1 MNQTFTPGTL
11 ITARGREWI
20 VQPPE
25 PDFPETI
32 LRLRPL
38 SGTSEDEFL
47 LDMALEK
54 DVGPASFP
62 PPDPEKAG
70 TFRQAILLRDALR
83 LSLRAGAGPFR
94 SFGNLAFAPRAYQLV
109 PLMMALKQ
117 RTVRLLI
124 ADDVGVGK
132 TIESGLILRELLDR
146 GEVERACVLCPP
158 PLVDQW
164 VSELARHFHI
174 EAKAVTSSSAAK
186 LERQIPDA
194 NLTIFEYYPFTVVS
208 LDYIKN
214 DQHVATFLQTA
225 PEFVIV
231 DEAHTCTQLGS
242 GRQRRWQL
250 VKQLSENANRHMVF
264 TTATPHS
271 GSAVGFGNLL
281 SLLRPEFVTLAESKD
296 ADEAHRAL
304 RQQLGEYF
312 VQRRRADLAE
322 WRDDKSFPQREIAES
337 TYRLTGPW
345 SEFFEHVL
353 EFCRGLL
360 KGHNSDSYQDY
371 IYWYATLGLLRCASS
386 SPAAAVQALANRL
399 ETANEEELPEG
410 VRVADFDEAE
420 ASDITPG
427 VVLERNKALQKLR
440 EEAEALLASGD
451 DPKLTALVK
460 LLKNE
465 LLKGSRPFRPIIFC
479 RFIETAKYVA
489 EKLKTVFKDYTV
501 VSVTGNDDAEAR
513 AATVEDAAENPK
525 HILVATDCLAE
536 GINLQHD
543 YDAVVHYDLLWN
555 PTRHQQREG
564 RVDRFGQKSPCV
576 RCALMYGQDN
586 PVDGLVLRVI
596 SKKAKTISDSLGVSV
611 TVPVDDRRVS
621 LAIMQAALFK
631 KNKKDDGQ
639 LMLFT
644 EEELNVGYAALKKL
658 DELEADWQNAA
669 EQEKKS
675 KTIFAQR
682 SIHPKDVMSEWERIE
697 SAFGSHEDIL
707 DFVKGTLAE
716 TGERSLPDGIDPDD
730 LTRSHPYVAEL
741 AKRVLENAIDDSE
754 GTKIASRCAAAVSPD
769 VKSLTRIFLLRLRH
783 KLDVRNQ
790 ALIVEETAA
799 LAVEGVAN
807 PVWIQ
812 DDATISKLLKFRPSQ
827 NLTGEAV
834 RRQVAK
840 ALEFAAANREV
851 FDGFA
856 KDRAETLLADHRRVR
871 DAAGAKG
878 SFAVQPILP
887 ADVMGVFVLIPDEV

>member
-1 MNQTFTPGTL
+1 MAAAFAPGTL

-20 VQPPE
+20 IQPPE
-25 PDFPETI
+25 PDFPKTI

-62 PPDPEKAG
+62 PPDPAKAG
-70 TFRQAILLRDALR
+70 TFQQAILLRDALR

-117 RTVRLLI
+117 WTVRLLI

-146 GEVERACVLCPP
+146 GEIERACVLCPP

-194 NLTIFEYYPFTVVS
+194 NLSIFEYYPFTVVS

-250 VKQLSENANRHMVF
+250 VKRLSENVNRHMVF
-264 TTATPHS
+264 ATATPHS

-281 SLLRPEFVTLAESKD
+281 SLLRPEFAALAEQKD
-296 ADEAHRAL
+296 EEL
-304 RQQLGEYF
+304 RKQLGEYF

-322 WRDDKSFPQREIAES
+322 WRDDKSFPQHETADC
-337 TYRLTGPW
+337 TYKLTGAW
-345 SEFFEHVL
+345 EDFFGHVL
-353 EFCRGLL
+353 DFCRGLL
-360 KGHNSDSYQDY
+360 RGHDSESYEDY

-386 SPAAAVQALANRL
+386 SPAAAVMALANRL
-399 ETANEEELPEG
+399 EIHEGEDMPEG
-410 VRVADFDEAE
+410 ERVADFDDSEAT
-420 ASDITPG
+420 DITPG
-427 VVLERNKALQKLR
+427 VVLERTKALQELKA
-440 EEAEALLASGD
+440 EAERLVESGD
-451 DPKLTALVK
+451 DPKLAALIK
-460 LLKNE
+460 LLKGQ
-465 LLKGSRPFRPIIFC
+465 LLKGEKPFRPIVFC
-479 RFIETAKYVA
+479 RFVETAKYLA
-489 EKLKTVFKDYTV
+489 ERLKGAFKDYSIV
-501 VSVTGNDDAEAR
+501 AVTGNDDNDAR
-513 AATVEDAAENPK
+513 QSMVEELAENPK

-536 GINLQHD
+536 GINLQKD
-543 YDAVVHYDLLWN
+543 YDAIVHYDLLWN
-555 PTRHQQREG
+555 PTKHQQREG
-564 RVDRFGQKSPCV
+564 RVDRFGQKSPLV
-576 RCALMYGQDN
+576 RSALIYGQDN
-586 PVDGLVLRVI
+586 PVDGLVLKVI
-596 SKKAKTISDSLGVSV
+596 SRKAQTISDSLGVSV
-611 TVPVDDRRVS
+611 TVPVDDRHMS
-621 LAIMQAALFK
+621 LAIMQVALFK
-631 KNKKDDGQ
+631 KSKDATQ
-639 LMLFT
+639 MMLFT
-644 EEELNVGYAALKKL
+644 DEELGVGAKALMTL
-658 DELEADWQNAA
+658 EELEANWQNAA

-682 SIHPKDVMSEWERIE
+682 SIHPKDVMPEWERIE
-697 SAFGSHEDIL
+697 AAFGSREDIL
-707 DFVKGTLAE
+707 NFVKGTLAE
-716 TGERSLPDGIDPDD
+716 TGERSLPSGIDPDD

-799 LAVEGVAN
+799 LAVEGVAK
-807 PVWIQ
+807 PAWIQ

-827 NLTGEAV
+827 NLTGDAV
-834 RRQVAK
+834 RRQIAK

>member
-164 VSELARHFHI
+164 VTELARHFHI

-322 WRDDKSFPQREIAES
+322 WRDDKSFPQREVAES
-337 TYRLTGPW
+337 TYRLSGPW
-345 SEFFEHVL
+345 SDFFEHVL

-410 VRVADFDEAE
+410 ERVADFDEAE

-451 DPKLTALVK
+451 DPKFAALVK
-460 LLKNE
+460 LLKNQ
-465 LLKGSRPFRPIIFC
+465 LLKGERPFRPIIFC

-489 EKLKTVFKDYTV
+489 EKLKAVFKDYTI
-501 VSVTGNDDAEAR
+501 VSVTGNDDADAR

-564 RVDRFGQKSPCV
+564 RVDRFGQKSPVV

-631 KNKKDDGQ
+631 KNKKDDAQ

-682 SIHPKDVMSEWERIE
+682 SIHPKDVMPEWERIE
-697 SAFGSHEDIL
+697 AAFGSREDIL
-707 DFVKGTLAE
+707 NFVKGTLAE
-716 TGERSLPDGIDPDD
+716 TGERSLPSGIDPDD

>member
-564 RVDRFGQKSPCV
+564 RVDRFGQKSPVV

-631 KNKKDDGQ
+631 KNKKDDAQ

-682 SIHPKDVMSEWERIE
+682 SIHPKDVMPEWERIE
-697 SAFGSHEDIL
+697 AAFGSREDIL
-707 DFVKGTLAE
+707 NFVKGTLAE
-716 TGERSLPDGIDPDD
+716 TGERSLPGGIDADD
-730 LTRSHPYVAEL
+730 LTRSHPYVADL

-799 LAVEGVAN
+799 LAVEGVAK

-812 DDATISKLLKFRPSQ
+812 DDATISRLLKFRPSQ
-827 NLTGEAV
+827 NLTGDAV
-834 RRQVAK
+834 RRQIAK

>member
-322 WRDDKSFPQREIAES
+322 WRDDKSFPQREVAES
-337 TYRLTGPW
+337 TYRLSEPW
-345 SEFFEHVL
+345 SDFFEHVL

-399 ETANEEELPEG
+399 ETANEEALPEG
-410 VRVADFDEAE
+410 VRVADVDEA
-420 ASDITPG
+420 
-427 VVLERNKALQKLR
+427 
-440 EEAEALLASGD
+440 
-451 DPKLTALVK
+451 
-460 LLKNE
+460 
-465 LLKGSRPFRPIIFC
+465 
-479 RFIETAKYVA
+479 
-489 EKLKTVFKDYTV
+489 
-501 VSVTGNDDAEAR
+501 
-513 AATVEDAAENPK
+513 
-525 HILVATDCLAE
+525 
-536 GINLQHD
+536 
-543 YDAVVHYDLLWN
+543 
-555 PTRHQQREG
+555 
-564 RVDRFGQKSPCV
+564 
-576 RCALMYGQDN
+576 
-586 PVDGLVLRVI
+586 
-596 SKKAKTISDSLGVSV
+596 
-611 TVPVDDRRVS
+611 
-621 LAIMQAALFK
+621 
-631 KNKKDDGQ
+631 
-639 LMLFT
+639 
-644 EEELNVGYAALKKL
+644 
-658 DELEADWQNAA
+658 
-669 EQEKKS
+669 
-675 KTIFAQR
+675 
-682 SIHPKDVMSEWERIE
+682 
-697 SAFGSHEDIL
+697 
-707 DFVKGTLAE
+707 
-716 TGERSLPDGIDPDD
+716 
-730 LTRSHPYVAEL
+730 
-741 AKRVLENAIDDSE
+741 
-754 GTKIASRCAAAVSPD
+754 
-769 VKSLTRIFLLRLRH
+769 
-783 KLDVRNQ
+783 
-790 ALIVEETAA
+790 
-799 LAVEGVAN
+799 
-807 PVWIQ
+807 
-812 DDATISKLLKFRPSQ
+812 
-827 NLTGEAV
+827 
-834 RRQVAK
+834 
-840 ALEFAAANREV
+840 
-851 FDGFA
+851 
-856 KDRAETLLADHRRVR
+856 
-871 DAAGAKG
+871 
-878 SFAVQPILP
+878 
-887 ADVMGVFVLIPDEV
+887 

>member
-47 LDMALEK
+47 LDMSLEK

-322 WRDDKSFPQREIAES
+322 WRDDKSFPQREVAES
-337 TYRLTGPW
+337 TYRLSGPW
-345 SEFFEHVL
+345 SDFFEHVL

-465 LLKGSRPFRPIIFC
+465 LLKGSRPFCPIIFC

-501 VSVTGNDDAEAR
+501 VSVTGNDDADAR

-564 RVDRFGQKSPCV
+564 RVDRFGQKSPVV

-631 KNKKDDGQ
+631 KNKKDDAQ

-682 SIHPKDVMSEWERIE
+682 SIHPKDVMPEWERIE
-697 SAFGSHEDIL
+697 AAFGSREDIL
-707 DFVKGTLAE
+707 NFVKGTLAE
-716 TGERSLPDGIDPDD
+716 TGERSLPSGIDPDD

-799 LAVEGVAN
+799 LAVEGVAK
-807 PVWIQ
+807 PAWIQ

-827 NLTGEAV
+827 NLTGDAV
-834 RRQVAK
+834 RRQIAK

>member
-214 DQHVATFLQTA
+214 DRHVATFLQTA

-322 WRDDKSFPQREIAES
+322 WRDDKSFPQREVAES
-337 TYRLTGPW
+337 TYRLSGPW
-345 SEFFEHVL
+345 SDFFEHVL

-682 SIHPKDVMSEWERIE
+682 SIHPKDVMPEWERIE

-783 KLDVRNQ
+783 KLDVRKQ
-790 ALIVEETAA
+790 ALSVEETAA

-812 DDATISKLLKFRPSQ
+812 DDATISKLLKFRPTQ

>member
-304 RQQLGEYF
+304 RQQLGE
-312 VQRRRADLAE
+312 L
-322 WRDDKSFPQREIAES
+322 SLI
-337 TYRLTGPW
+337 
-345 SEFFEHVL
+345 
-353 EFCRGLL
+353 
-360 KGHNSDSYQDY
+360 
-371 IYWYATLGLLRCASS
+371 
-386 SPAAAVQALANRL
+386 
-399 ETANEEELPEG
+399 
-410 VRVADFDEAE
+410 
-420 ASDITPG
+420 
-427 VVLERNKALQKLR
+427 
-440 EEAEALLASGD
+440 
-451 DPKLTALVK
+451 
-460 LLKNE
+460 
-465 LLKGSRPFRPIIFC
+465 
-479 RFIETAKYVA
+479 
-489 EKLKTVFKDYTV
+489 
-501 VSVTGNDDAEAR
+501 
-513 AATVEDAAENPK
+513 
-525 HILVATDCLAE
+525 HI
-536 GINLQHD
+536 
-543 YDAVVHYDLLWN
+543 
-555 PTRHQQREG
+555 
-564 RVDRFGQKSPCV
+564 
-576 RCALMYGQDN
+576 
-586 PVDGLVLRVI
+586 
-596 SKKAKTISDSLGVSV
+596 
-611 TVPVDDRRVS
+611 
-621 LAIMQAALFK
+621 
-631 KNKKDDGQ
+631 
-639 LMLFT
+639 
-644 EEELNVGYAALKKL
+644 
-658 DELEADWQNAA
+658 
-669 EQEKKS
+669 
-675 KTIFAQR
+675 
-682 SIHPKDVMSEWERIE
+682 
-697 SAFGSHEDIL
+697 
-707 DFVKGTLAE
+707 
-716 TGERSLPDGIDPDD
+716 
-730 LTRSHPYVAEL
+730 
-741 AKRVLENAIDDSE
+741 
-754 GTKIASRCAAAVSPD
+754 
-769 VKSLTRIFLLRLRH
+769 
-783 KLDVRNQ
+783 
-790 ALIVEETAA
+790 
-799 LAVEGVAN
+799 
-807 PVWIQ
+807 
-812 DDATISKLLKFRPSQ
+812 
-827 NLTGEAV
+827 
-834 RRQVAK
+834 
-840 ALEFAAANREV
+840 
-851 FDGFA
+851 
-856 KDRAETLLADHRRVR
+856 
-871 DAAGAKG
+871 
-878 SFAVQPILP
+878 
-887 ADVMGVFVLIPDEV
+887 

>member
-1 MNQTFTPGTL
+1 MD
-11 ITARGREWI
+11 A
-20 VQPPE
+20 
-25 PDFPETI
+25 
-32 LRLRPL
+32 
-38 SGTSEDEFL
+38 
-47 LDMALEK
+47 ALESK
-54 DVGPASFP
+54 IVPASFP
-62 PPDPEKAG
+62 PPDPAKAG
-70 TFRQAILLRDALR
+70 TFQQAILLRDALR

-146 GEVERACVLCPP
+146 GEIERACVLCPP

-194 NLTIFEYYPFTVVS
+194 NLSIFEYYPFTVVS

-250 VKQLSENANRHMVF
+250 VKQLSENENRHMVF
-264 TTATPHS
+264 ATATPHS

-281 SLLRPEFVTLAESKD
+281 SLLRPEFAALAEQKD
-296 ADEAHRAL
+296 EEL
-304 RQQLGEYF
+304 RKQLGEYF

-322 WRDDKSFPQREIAES
+322 WRDDKSFPQHETADC
-337 TYRLTGPW
+337 TYKLTGAW
-345 SEFFEHVL
+345 EDFFGHVL
-353 EFCRGLL
+353 DFCRGLL
-360 KGHNSDSYQDY
+360 RGHDSDSYEDY

-386 SPAAAVQALANRL
+386 SPAAAVMALANRL
-399 ETANEEELPEG
+399 EIQEDEDLPEG
-410 VRVADFDEAE
+410 ERVADFDDSEAT
-420 ASDITPG
+420 DITPG
-427 VVLERNKALQKLR
+427 VVLERTKALQELKA
-440 EEAEALLASGD
+440 EAERLVESGD
-451 DPKLTALVK
+451 DPKLAALIK
-460 LLKNE
+460 LLKGQ
-465 LLKGSRPFRPIIFC
+465 LLKGEKPFRPIVFC
-479 RFIETAKYVA
+479 RFVETAKYLA
-489 EKLKTVFKDYTV
+489 ERLKGTFKDYAIV
-501 VSVTGNDDAEAR
+501 AVTGNDDNDAR
-513 AATVEDAAENPK
+513 QSMVEVLAENPK

-536 GINLQHD
+536 GINLQKD
-543 YDAVVHYDLLWN
+543 YDAIVHYDLLWN
-555 PTRHQQREG
+555 PTKHQQREG
-564 RVDRFGQKSPCV
+564 RVDRFGQKSPLV
-576 RCALMYGQDN
+576 RSVLIYGQDN
-586 PVDGLVLRVI
+586 PVDGLVLKVI
-596 SKKAKTISDSLGVSV
+596 SRKAQTISDSLGVSV
-611 TVPVDDRRVS
+611 TVPVDGRHMS
-621 LAIMQAALFK
+621 LAIMKAGLFSEKERSRQQKKRRAADYQPGLFDEIWK
-631 KNKKDDGQ
+631 Q
-639 LMLFT
+639 E
-644 EEELNVGYAALKKL
+644 EEELARQKEAELKALEAL
-658 DELEADWQNAA
+658 ETIEADWQNAA

-682 SIHPKDVMSEWERIE
+682 SIHPKDVMPEWERIE
-697 SAFGSHEDIL
+697 AAFGSREDIL
-707 DFVKGTLAE
+707 NFVKGTLAE
-716 TGERSLPDGIDPDD
+716 TGERSLPSGIDADD
-730 LTRSHPYVAEL
+730 LTRSHPYVADL

-799 LAVEGVAN
+799 LAVEGVAK
-807 PVWIQ
+807 PAWIQ
-812 DDATISKLLKFRPSQ
+812 DDVTISKLLKFRPSQ
-827 NLTGEAV
+827 NLTGDAV
-834 RRQVAK
+834 RRQIAK

-856 KDRAETLLADHRRVR
+856 RDRAETLLADHRRVR